1 MIEIDNETY
10 AAVQTLGKD
19 VVAELQFRD
28 VLRKHGIV
36 ARRGQQYSGT
46 AGGESPDVIH
56 DLDGIHFEVKWVER
70 LNIWD
75 AMAQARLDCGSK
87 TPVVA
92 HKRNGTGWLV
102 TMPAEDFLGLIRPKG
117 DYDDL

>member
-1 MIEIDNETY
+1 MAKINSRSK
-10 AAVQTLGKD
+10 GKRG
-19 VVAELQFRD
+19 ELQFRD

-46 AGGESPDVIH
+46 SGGESPDVIH

-75 AMAQARLDCGSK
+75 AMAQAKLDCGTK

-102 TMPAEDFLGLIRPKG
+102 TMPVEDFLAMLGKM
-117 DYDDL
+117 DFSDL